1 MNLASR
7 IAIAVVALALVLAA
21 TGAAHAGWVHIDAD
35 GSESLI
41 SNGRMRASWDTGTSI
56 LDANTSKIVIIDDM
70 RRIYATGTVDELC
83 AEIKNSIESMMGDMP
98 AEQKEMIQQMMEQEN
113 APEVKIVEKGAGE
126 KISGFATK
134 RYDVLA
140 NGELYEQ
147 LWIADD
153 GDLVAECK
161 PVMMMLSRFGQCMA
175 AANPM
180 GGSSDPEATPEY
192 AGVYELGVIVRS
204 ISAGELEEGIAPEE
218 ANIEKRDV
226 PDSTFE
232 VPDGYR
238 AVSFADVFGMTGE
251 DG

>member
-1 MNLASR
+1 MLR
-7 IAIAVVALALVLAA
+7 IAIAVIALVL
-21 TGAAHAGWVHIDAD
+21 TSNGAAHAGWVHIDAD

-41 SNGRMRASWDTGTSI
+41 SKGRMSGSWDTGTSI

-70 RRIYATGTVDELC
+70 RRTYASGTVDELC
-83 AEIKNSIESMMGDMP
+83 AQIKSSVEAMMGDMP
-98 AEQKEMIQQMMEQEN
+98 AEQKEMIQQMMGHEN
-113 APEVKIVEKGAGE
+113 APEVKIVDKGAGE

-153 GDLVAECK
+153 DELVAECK
-161 PVMMMLSRFGQCMA
+161 PVMMMLARFGQCMA
-175 AANPM
+175 SANPM
-180 GGSSDPEATPEY
+180 GGASDPEATPEY
-192 AGVYELGVIVRS
+192 AGIFELGVIVRS

-218 ANIEKRDV
+218 TTIEKRDV
-226 PDSTFE
+226 PDSAFN

-238 AVSFADVFGMTGE
+238 AVSFANVFGLTTE
-251 DG
+251 DE